1 MFTLSELVTLLAFF
15 SATASGYFVSI
26 DAHAE
31 ECFFEQV
38 TSGTKMG
45 LIFEVAEGGFLD
57 IDVEITGPDNKDI
70 YKGDR
75 ESSGKYTFAAHMDG
89 TYKFCFSNRMSTMT
103 PKIVM
108 FTIDI
113 GEAPKGQDME
123 TEGFGESWDGR
134 FAAGNIAFACY
145 FEWRIT
151 LFTSVFLIHFSVLAC
166 VERVG
171 DSANKPNIA
180 AFRRAV
186 AWCLEVLLM
195 AKMLLGHRCLS
206 YMYSLNY
213 KYASLCHGHG
223 DLFLKHYLCM
233 GVIYG

>member
-1 MFTLSELVTLLAFF
+1 MVTLAELLVLLAALL
-15 SATASGYFVSI
+15 ATASGYFVSI

-31 ECFFEQV
+31 ECFFERV

-57 IDVEITGPDNKDI
+57 IDVEITGPDNKGI

-123 TEGFGESWDGR
+123 KMINE
-134 FAAGNIAFACY
+134 
-145 FEWRIT
+145 
-151 LFTSVFLIHFSVLAC
+151 L
-166 VERVG
+166 
-171 DSANKPNIA
+171 
-180 AFRRAV
+180 AV
-186 AWCLEVLLM
+186 AMTAVKHEQEYMEVRERIHRAINDNTNSRVVLWSFFEALVLVAM
-195 AKMLLGHRCLS
+195 TLGQI
-206 YMYSLNY
+206 YY
-213 KYASLCHGHG
+213 
-223 DLFLKHYLCM
+223 LKRFFE
-233 GVIYG
+233 VRRVV